1 MMLFQSRPQITIFIN
16 HLMTWPKTVFLLL
29 ALVGCLTT
37 IAQAQNCRDTDRT
50 ALIALYEATNGEDWV
65 NKWDLS
71 QPMATWH
78 GVSVNNDGC
87 VSRINLS
94 DNGLAGSLPN
104 EFCQLSAL
112 SSINLMDNQL
122 NGELPACLGD
132 LSELLMLYIG
142 NNQFSSAIP
151 ESIGELQKLIILSLG
166 NNQFSGAIPE
176 SIGKLTNIISLD
188 LRNNQLSGEIPS
200 SIGALEQLINLN
212 LSNNQL
218 SGPIPS
224 ELGQLENLQTLW
236 LADNQLSGA
245 IPTALGQLAQ
255 LEWLALN
262 NNLLSGNIPS
272 ELGDIT
278 SLTILYLNNN
288 ELTGNLPEA
297 LAQLVNLE
305 DLQLNNNLLQDCF
318 PASYQQFCSIE
329 ADFSNNPDLPLS
341 GDFGAFCSGETVSC
355 DEDPKNCIV
364 FSVEGEGEACYSNR
378 RLSITITHGSP
389 IFTVYLE
396 GPITGQARTSSR
408 AFRIANAPTGTYKI
422 TIIDVNGCGESKEL
436 TINSECQFDRDN
448 AVSTSRNSPTET
460 ILTIADFETTKSE
473 LQVSANYPNPFTQS
487 TTLPFVLA
495 KANDLNIRI
504 LTAAGQQ
511 VYQLQQTFDAG
522 AHHLPLNADV
532 FSQAGVYI
540 YHIQQGEHL
549 ITGKLIRL

>member
-1 MMLFQSRPQITIFIN
+1 MMLFQSRPQITIFTN
-16 HLMTWPKTVFLLL
+16 HFMTLPKTVFLLL
-29 ALVGCLTT
+29 AFVSCLPT
-37 IAQAQNCRDTDRT
+37 IIQAQNCQDTDRA
-50 ALIALYEATNGEDWV
+50 ALVALHEATSGNDWV
-65 NKWDLS
+65 NTWDLN

-94 DNGLAGSLPN
+94 DNGLVGSLPD

-112 SSINLMDNQL
+112 TSINLMDNQL
-122 NGELPACLGD
+122 SGELPACLGD
-132 LSELLMLYIG
+132 LSAVMMLY
-142 NNQFSSAIP
+142 
-151 ESIGELQKLIILSLG
+151 LG

-176 SIGKLTNIISLD
+176 SIGEMQNLIILSLGNNQFNGAIPESIGKLTNVISLD
-188 LRNNQLSGEIPS
+188 FRNNQLSGEIPS
-200 SIGALEQLINLN
+200 SIGVLEQLINLN

-218 SGPIPS
+218 SGSIPS
-224 ELGQLENLQTLW
+224 AIGQLVNLQTLW
-236 LADNQLSGA
+236 LANNQLSGSIPSA
-245 IPTALGQLAQ
+245 IGQLYQ

-278 SLTILYLNNN
+278 SLTILFLNNN

-297 LAQLVNLE
+297 LSQLVNLE

-318 PASYQQFCSIE
+318 PASYKQFCSIE

-341 GDFGAFCSGETVSC
+341 GDFDAFCSGETVSC
-355 DEDPKNCIV
+355 GEDPKNCIV
-364 FSVEGEGEACYSNR
+364 FSVEGEEDGCYSTR
-378 RLSITITHGSP
+378 RLAITITHGSP
-389 IFTVYLE
+389 IFTVRLE

-408 AFRIANAPTGTYKI
+408 AFRIPNAPIGTYKI
-422 TIIDVNGCGESKEL
+422 TIIDANSCEESKTL
-436 TINSECQFDRDN
+436 TISSECQFDRDN

-473 LQVSANYPNPFTQS
+473 LQVAANYPNPFTQN
-487 TTLPFVLA
+487 TTLPFVLT

-511 VYQLQQTFDAG
+511 VYQLQQTFEAG
-522 AHHLPLNADV
+522 AHHLNFDANV

-540 YHIQQGEHL
+540 YHIQHGEDL